1 MSDYK
6 QAEHYAGMSIERWE
20 SLMKKVDADTAS
32 DVDLTPGERGAGWH
46 FCSHGWD
53 GLLISPID
61 LEYSHCECPDHQHHK
76 REPSYYKRLLEV
88 KQWIKAEPRDY
99 PKDFQEKF
107 GNKD

>member
-1 MSDYK
+1 MSDHK
-6 QAEHYAGMSIERWE
+6 KDEHYAGMSLERWE

-32 DVDLTPGERGAGWH
+32 DADLTPGERSAGWH

-61 LEYSHCECPDHQHHK
+61 LEYSHCQCPDKQHHK

-88 KQWIKAEPRDY
+88 KQWMKAEPRDY
-99 PKDFQEKF
+99 PHDFKEKF
-107 GNKD
+107 GEVS

>member
-20 SLMKKVDADTAS
+20 SLMKKVDANTAS
-32 DVDLTPGERGAGWH
+32 DADLTPGERGAGWH
-46 FCSHGWD
+46 FCSLGWD

-61 LEYSHCECPDHQHHK
+61 LEYKHCGCPDKQHHK
-76 REPSYYKRLLEV
+76 REASYYERLLKV

-99 PKDFQEKF
+99 PQDFQEKF

>member
-1 MSDYK
+1 MSDHK
-6 QAEHYAGMSIERWE
+6 KAEHYAGMSLERWE

-61 LEYSHCECPDHQHHK
+61 HHK

-99 PKDFQEKF
+99 PQDFQEKF